1 MHLELEDRRV
11 DNKARRSALR
21 DFLMECRARLRPE
34 DVGLV
39 SVGRRRVPG
48 LRREEVAELASISP
62 SWYTLLETAHSIR
75 VSPRMLDR
83 LSAALQL
90 NEGEKRHLFSLAID
104 EMPTYPRASIDSA
117 GSSGREYSELRTFTK
132 RSCSAS
138 NMQELADLTTD
149 LLFDLTEPDFA
160 YFVEANVAK
169 RQFALSWQRRSQ
181 NVPALSTEWLEF
193 SAVHDA
199 QEVLVDGGLFAAT
212 NVEAAPHVFSERAK
226 ALGMGRFISAGVKGP
241 QFDGAIGYFQ
251 GDCEP
256 YSERERSVLGLIA
269 EIVHLALSMRAR

>member
-1 MHLELEDRRV
+1 ME
-11 DNKARRSALR
+11 NQARRAALR
-21 DFLMECRARLRPE
+21 SFLMECRSRLRPE
-34 DVGLV
+34 EVGLV

-90 NEGEKRHLFSLAID
+90 NENEKRHLFSLAID
-104 EMPTYPRASIDSA
+104 EMPTFPQATVDSA
-117 GSSGREYSELRTFTK
+117 GSLGREYSELRNFTK
-132 RSCSAS
+132 RSYSAS
-138 NMQELADLTTD
+138 NMQDLADLTTD
-149 LLFDLTEPDFA
+149 LLFDLTKPDFA
-160 YFVEANVAK
+160 YFVEADVAK
-169 RQFALSWQRRSQ
+169 RQFAFSRQRTSQ
-181 NVPALSTEWLEF
+181 NLPAISTEWFDF
-193 SAVHDA
+193 SVVHDA
-199 QEVLVDGGLFAAT
+199 QEVLVDGGLFAE
-212 NVEAAPHVFSERAK
+212 NHVEAAPHIFGERAK

-251 GDCEP
+251 GNCEP

-269 EIVHLALSMRAR
+269 EIVHLALSVRI

>member
-1 MHLELEDRRV
+1 V
-11 DNKARRSALR
+11 DNQARRSALR
-21 DFLMECRARLRPE
+21 DFLTECRARLRPE

-83 LSAALQL
+83 LSVALQL
-90 NEGEKRHLFSLAID
+90 NEDEKRHLFSLAIV
-104 EMPTYPRASIDSA
+104 EMPTYRREALDSA
-117 GSSGREYSELRTFTK
+117 GSLGREYSELRNFTK

-149 LLFDLTEPDFA
+149 LLFDLARPDFA
-160 YFVEANVAK
+160 YFVEANVAS
-169 RQFALSWQRRSQ
+169 RQFAFSWQRTSQ
-181 NVPALSTEWLEF
+181 RVPAISTEWFDF

-199 QEVLVDGGLFAAT
+199 KEVLVDGGLFAD
-212 NVEAAPHVFSERAK
+212 NHVEAAPHIFGERAK
-226 ALGMGRFISAGVKGP
+226 AIGMGRFISIGVKGP

-269 EIVHLALSMRAR
+269 EIVHLALSVRI

>member
-1 MHLELEDRRV
+1 MHLERGDHTV
-11 DNKARRSALR
+11 DNQARRSALR
-21 DFLMECRARLRPE
+21 NFLVECRARLRPE
-34 DVGLV
+34 DVGLA

-83 LSAALQL
+83 LSSALQL
-90 NEGEKRHLFSLAID
+90 NEDEKRRLFSLAID
-104 EMPTYPRASIDSA
+104 EMPTYPRETVDSA
-117 GSSGREYSELRTFTK
+117 GCLGREYSELRNFTK
-132 RSCSAS
+132 RSYSAS

-149 LLFDLTEPDFA
+149 LLFDLANADFV
-160 YFVEANVAK
+160 YFVEANVAT
-169 RQFALSWQRRSQ
+169 RQFAFSRQRTSQ
-181 NVPALSTEWLEF
+181 NVTAISNEWFDF

-199 QEVLVDGGLFAAT
+199 QEVLVDGGLFT
-212 NVEAAPHVFSERAK
+212 DNHVEAAPHVFGERAK

-269 EIVHLALSMRAR
+269 EIVHLALSVRV

>member
-1 MHLELEDRRV
+1 MDSQ
-11 DNKARRSALR
+11 ARRAALR
-21 DFLMECRARLRPE
+21 GFLMECRARLRPE
-34 DVGLV
+34 DVGLA

-90 NEGEKRHLFSLAID
+90 DEGEKRQLFSLAID
-104 EMPTYPRASIDSA
+104 EMPTYPRETLDSTGA
-117 GSSGREYSELRTFTK
+117 LGREYSELTNFAK
-132 RSCSAS
+132 RSYSTS

-149 LLFDLTEPDFA
+149 LLFDLARPDFA
-160 YFVEANVAK
+160 YFVQADIAR
-169 RQFALSWQRRSQ
+169 RQFAFSWQRNSR
-181 NVPALSTEWLEF
+181 NVPTISTEPFDF

-199 QEVLVDGGLFAAT
+199 QQALVDGGLFAEN
-212 NVEAAPHVFSERAK
+212 NVAAAPHIFGERAK
-226 ALGMGRFISAGVKGP
+226 ELGMGRFISTGVKGP

-256 YSERERSVLGLIA
+256 YSESERSVLGLIA
-269 EIVHLALSMRAR
+269 EIVHLALSVRA